1 MNSIQ
6 KLILKTKFRF
16 MIWKMKFKK
25 QEIEVDKSEGFIYE
39 ADED

>member
-6 KLILKTKFRF
+6 KFILKTKFKF

-25 QEIEVDKSEGFIYE
+25 QETEVDNSKGYIYE
-39 ADED
+39 EDD